1 MHPTDITD
9 VRLTRAETDGDVTFD
24 FTTADGRPAGF
35 SRAAGG
41 FVRFDDPTVDIYLDF
56 VGQVKLLF
64 AAWSH
69 RPYFSE
75 SSMLDL
81 SGERIDPA
89 ERDRLQLGALNA
101 RLAEEDTGLH
111 IDTWNPQTGVFTA
124 TGA

>member
-1 MHPTDITD
+1 MHSADITD
-9 VRLTRAETDGDVTFD
+9 IRLTRAETDGDVTFD
-24 FTTADGRPAGF
+24 FTTADGRSAGF
-35 SRAAGG
+35 SRTAGG
-41 FVRFDDPTVDIYLDF
+41 FVRFDDPTGDIYFDF

-69 RPYFSE
+69 RPFFGE
-75 SSMLDL
+75 TAMHDL

-89 ERDRLQLGALNA
+89 ERDRLQLEALND

-111 IDTWNPQTGVFTA
+111 IDTWDPQTGVFTA

>member
-1 MHPTDITD
+1 MHPADITD
-9 VRLTRAETDGDVTFD
+9 IRLTRTETDGDVVFD
-24 FTTADGRPAGF
+24 FTAADGRPAGF
-35 SRAAGG
+35 SRTAGG
-41 FVRFDDPTVDIYLDF
+41 FVRFDGPTGDIYLDF
-56 VGQVKLLF
+56 TGQVKLLF

-89 ERDRLQLGALNA
+89 ERDRLQLKALNA

-111 IDTWNPQTGVFTA
+111 IDTWDPRTGVFTA
-124 TGA
+124 SAA